1 MEMQAQV
8 VKINGIDYAP
18 VSEMMATRPTG
29 NRAVVVVD
37 RGWIYAGDVERKNGR
52 IYLTRVVWVFKWNEI
67 GFDGVIA
74 DPKSKKVTLRKM
86 ADVDIPEAS
95 EIFCVPVPSNW
106 GL

>member
-18 VSEMMATRPTG
+18 VSEMMAARPTG

-52 IYLTRVVWVFKWNEI
+52 IYLTRVVWVFKAVE
-67 GFDGVIA
+67 VIA
-74 DPKSKKVTLRKM
+74 DCP
-86 ADVDIPEAS
+86 
-95 EIFCVPVPSNW
+95 
-106 GL
+106 